1 MWRRHRAHQ
10 RLVRWNEGSA
20 SGKLGLP
27 PLPLAGEG
35 WGGATGKAPSTWD
48 ARFLSL
54 QPRSDVSNFGQSIK
68 RPNSGK
74 PEFDCRLGRARCG
87 AIFARTAWALT
98 FALACGC
105 GADAQLLDCLGGQKP
120 TQVAELMFGRNI
132 GSRLGVKEAEWG
144 RFVDREIISRFPNGL
159 TVLNAG
165 GQWRDE
171 ATKKIV
177 REPSKLVQIV
187 LPGQVEDIARLNE
200 IVAAYKRR
208 FKQQSV
214 VMIVR
219 PACVSF

>member
-1 MWRRHRAHQ
+1 MGMLL
-10 RLVRWNEGSA
+10 RLVV
-20 SGKLGLP
+20 GLV
-27 PLPLAGEG
+27 LVLALAG
-35 WGGATGKAPSTWD
+35 
-48 ARFLSL
+48 
-54 QPRSDVSNFGQSIK
+54 
-68 RPNSGK
+68 
-74 PEFDCRLGRARCG
+74 
-87 AIFARTAWALT
+87 
-98 FALACGC
+98 
-105 GADAQLLDCLGGQKP
+105 GADAQLLDCLGAQRP

-132 GSRLGVKEAEWG
+132 GRRLGVSEAEWG

-200 IVAAYKRR
+200 IVAAYKGR

>member
-1 MWRRHRAHQ
+1 M
-10 RLVRWNEGSA
+10 
-20 SGKLGLP
+20 
-27 PLPLAGEG
+27 
-35 WGGATGKAPSTWD
+35 
-48 ARFLSL
+48 
-54 QPRSDVSNFGQSIK
+54 
-68 RPNSGK
+68 
-74 PEFDCRLGRARCG
+74 
-87 AIFARTAWALT
+87 FARTAWALT
-98 FALACGC
+98 FVLALAG
-105 GADAQLLDCLGGQKP
+105 GADAQLLDCLGGQRP

-132 GSRLGVKEAEWG
+132 GRRPGVSEAEWG

-214 VMIVR
+214 IMIVR

>member
-1 MWRRHRAHQ
+1 MGISL
-10 RLVRWNEGSA
+10 RLVA
-20 SGKLGLP
+20 GLV
-27 PLPLAGEG
+27 LVLALAG
-35 WGGATGKAPSTWD
+35 
-48 ARFLSL
+48 
-54 QPRSDVSNFGQSIK
+54 
-68 RPNSGK
+68 
-74 PEFDCRLGRARCG
+74 
-87 AIFARTAWALT
+87 
-98 FALACGC
+98 
-105 GADAQLLDCLGGQKP
+105 GADAQLLDCLGGQRP

-132 GSRLGVKEAEWG
+132 GRRLGVSEAEWG

-214 VMIVR
+214 IMIVR